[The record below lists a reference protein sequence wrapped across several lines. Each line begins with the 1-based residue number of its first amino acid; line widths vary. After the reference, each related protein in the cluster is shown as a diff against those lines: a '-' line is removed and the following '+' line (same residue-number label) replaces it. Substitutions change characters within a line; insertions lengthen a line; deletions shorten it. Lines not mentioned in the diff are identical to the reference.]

1 MLAEAA
7 AGQLAA
13 AISTAVRAPSAGA
26 GSRRARRIERG

>member
-1 MLAEAA
+1 MPAEAA

-13 AISTAVRAPSAGA
+13 TISTAVIAPSAGA